1 MIPAVSSANADIIRS
16 MWTAYERHGLAAVLD
31 FAAPDAEWVPY
42 SAGGRRFAT
51 TEEYRSYILEMQRRE
66 EVVEATLAEIR
77 EYGDSV
83 VVSGRLR
90 LRTHEGMSDTSMHWV
105 HRLRDGRIVY
115 TASFPSLEQA
125 MDAAGL
131 G

>member
-1 MIPAVSSANADIIRS
+1 

-51 TEEYRSYILEMQRRE
+51 TEEYRSYIDE

-90 LRTHEGMSDTSMHWV
+90 LRTHEGISDTSMHWV
-105 HRLRDGRIVY
+105 HRLRNGRIVY
-115 TASFPSLEQA
+115 TASFPSLQQA

>member
-1 MIPAVSSANADIIRS
+1 MNVSPSNADIVRS
-16 MWTAYERHGLAAVLD
+16 MWAAYERRGLQSILE
-31 FAAPDAEWVPY
+31 FAAPDAEWMPY
-42 SAGGRRFAT
+42 TAGGRHFAST
-51 TEEYRSYILEMQRRE
+51 AEYRAYMEEMARRE
-66 EVVEATLAEIR
+66 EVVEATLGEIR

-90 LRTHEGMSDTSMHWV
+90 LRTHEGISDTSMHWV
-105 HRLRDGRIVY
+105 HRMRDGQLVY
-115 TASFPSLEQA
+115 TASYPSLQQA

>member
-1 MIPAVSSANADIIRS
+1 
-16 MWTAYERHGLAAVLD
+16 MWAAYERHGLAAVLD
-31 FAAPDAEWVPY
+31 FAAPDAEWLPY
-42 SAGGRRFAT
+42 SAGGRRFESTADYRAFI
-51 TEEYRSYILEMQRRE
+51 EEMARRE

-90 LRTHEGMSDTSMHWV
+90 MRTHEGLTDTSMHWV
-105 HRLRDGRIVY
+105 HRLRDGKIVY
-115 TASFPSLEQA
+115 TASFPSLQQA

>member
-1 MIPAVSSANADIIRS
+1 MILVVSPSNTDIVRS
-16 MWTAYERHGLAAVLD
+16 MWAAYERRGLEAILA

-42 SAGGRRFAT
+42 TASGRRFAT
-51 TEEYRSYILEMQRRE
+51 T
-66 EVVEATLAEIR
+66 A

-90 LRTHEGMSDTSMHWV
+90 LRTHEGISDTSMHWV
-105 HRLRDGRIVY
+105 HRLRDGKIVY
-115 TASFPSLEQA
+115 TASYPSLQQA

>member
-1 MIPAVSSANADIIRS
+1 

-42 SAGGRRFAT
+42 SARGRRFAT
-51 TEEYRSYILEMQRRE
+51 TEEYRSYIAEMHRRE

-77 EYGDSV
+77 EYGDCV
-83 VVSGRLR
+83 VVTGRLR
-90 LRTHEGMSDTSMHWV
+90 LRTHEGISDTSMHWV

-115 TASFPSLEQA
+115 TASFPSLQQA

>member
-1 MIPAVSSANADIIRS
+1 MILVVSPSNTDIVRS
-16 MWTAYERHGLAAVLD
+16 MWAAYERRGLEAILA

-42 SAGGRRFAT
+42 TASGRRFAT
-51 TEEYRSYILEMQRRE
+51 TAEYGDYLEQMNRRDE
-66 EVVEATLAEIR
+66 IVEATLVEIR

-90 LRTHEGMSDTSMHWV
+90 LRTHEGISDTSMHWV
-105 HRLRDGRIVY
+105 HRIRDGKIVY
-115 TASFPSLEQA
+115 TASYPSLQQA
-125 MDAAGL
+125 RDAAGL

>member
-1 MIPAVSSANADIIRS
+1 MIPPVSSANADIIRS

-31 FAAPDAEWVPY
+31 FAAPDAAWVPY

-51 TEEYRSYILEMQRRE
+51 TEEYRSYIEEMQRRE
-66 EVVEATLAEIR
+66 EVVEATLADVR

-90 LRTHEGMSDTSMHWV
+90 LRTAEGISDTSMHWV

-115 TASFPSLEQA
+115 TASFPSLQHA

>member
-1 MIPAVSSANADIIRS
+1 
-16 MWTAYERHGLAAVLD
+16 MWTAYERHGLAAVLE

-51 TEEYRSYILEMQRRE
+51 TEEYRSYIEEMQRRE
-66 EVVEATLAEIR
+66 EVVEATLAEVR

-90 LRTHEGMSDTSMHWV
+90 LRTHDPRMPASMK
-105 HRLRDGRIVY
+105 RQASRTRNAT
-115 TASFPSLEQA
+115 TAAIPSGPPGPSPIRRGPSTPSP
-125 MDAAGL
+125 GL
-131 G
+131 QRPSTA